1 MIRRNKIPI
10 YTYKC
15 IATGE
20 EIDINMPIA
29 EMEVFE
35 STQSDQF
42 IRQFKPLNIGDSVR
56 LGITKS
62 PASFNDLMKTIKGR
76 NLHSTMNTGNG
87 EV

>member
-1 MIRRNKIPI
+1 MGI
-10 YTYKC
+10 YSYLEV
-15 IATGE
+15 ATGN
-20 EIDINMPIA
+20 EIEINMSMD
-29 EMEVFE
+29 EMLAFE

-62 PASFNDLMKTIKGR
+62 PASFNDLMKTIKNR
-76 NLHSTMNTGNG
+76 NRHSTMNTGNG